1 MTSTP
6 LHITLLALCLATLSG
21 AATYA
26 QGPRWSQSELSAINR
41 GDLATRSVEQSRSG
55 LELMGGSSW
64 RIVNASPTQAWSAI
78 RDVDR
83 YRHMLPLIHSVT
95 RISGDDQAMRVRI
108 HQGQGPIDVRYHL
121 DLRFDD
127 ATRTMRFRLDD
138 SRVNDIRAA
147 WGYVRIE
154 PWEDGRTLFA
164 WGVMADFGDDLLT
177 GIVRPVVRRWMLR
190 VPTTFRDYLEGWG
203 SRNYASR

>member
-1 MTSTP
+1 
-6 LHITLLALCLATLSG
+6 
-21 AATYA
+21 
-26 QGPRWSQSELSAINR
+26 
-41 GDLATRSVEQSRSG
+41 
-55 LELMGGSSW
+55 
-64 RIVNASPTQAWSAI
+64 
-78 RDVDR
+78 
-83 YRHMLPLIHSVT
+83 
-95 RISGDDQAMRVRI
+95 
-108 HQGQGPIDVRYHL
+108 
-121 DLRFDD
+121 
-127 ATRTMRFRLDD
+127 MRFRLDD